1 MTESKT
7 PFRVVIIGSGVT
19 GLVASNCLQIAGID
33 HVVLEKRDDVAP
45 PEGAS
50 IGMYPHGARVLHQ
63 IGALKGVLAA
73 CTATDRWFYRGA
85 EGEMLMNNG
94 FFRHVEKNFG
104 VGYILLERREFLQI
118 LYDSL
123 PDKSYIKTGCGVK
136 EVKHVGDQI
145 QVTLHNG
152 QVETGDIVLGCDG
165 AHSTV
170 RSVMWEHANKI
181 TPGLIT
187 SKEKANYRTDWK
199 AVIGVAPQMPG
210 LGVQDMTSV
219 SDKGRTFIAFSQ
231 ADRIYFFFIF
241 RVDKPYTWPA
251 RPSSKDADRDALVES
266 VADHPISDTLLFG
279 ELWKKRIRGELLY
292 LEDGVYEHWHSG
304 RIVLTGDAVHK
315 FTPNMGFGGNCG
327 IESTAVLCN
336 HLNRLLREGKGRKP
350 SQEQLTEI
358 FELYQN
364 RQVPRMKEIS
374 ELCRLV
380 TKVQAWETPYHKFV
394 DTWVF
399 PMQSDKELAN
409 QLTEIIRRGA
419 KLDYVDDAGFG
430 PGTVTWIDHESATV
444 ASGSPI
450 ASRLVRLVGAGAAIL
465 AVLQG
470 VRFFT
475 FASASVTS

>member
-1 MTESKT
+1 MPNPKS
-7 PFRVVIIGSGVT
+7 PFRVVIIGAGVT

-33 HVVLEKRDDVAP
+33 HVVLERRDNVAP

-63 IGALKGVLAA
+63 IGALKGVLDA

-104 VGYILLERREFLQI
+104 IGYILLERRRFLEI
-118 LYDSL
+118 LYESL

-136 EVKHVGDQI
+136 EVKHVGDQV
-145 QVTLHNG
+145 QVTLFDG
-152 QVETGDIVLGCDG
+152 QIETGDIVLGCDG
-165 AHSTV
+165 AHSIV
-170 RSVMWEHANKI
+170 RNIMWEHANKI
-181 TPGLIT
+181 TPGIIT
-187 SKEKANYRTDWK
+187 AKEKANYRTDWK

-219 SDKGRTFIAFSQ
+219 SDKGQTFIAFSQ
-231 ADRIYFFFIF
+231 PDRIYFFFIF
-241 RVDKPYTWPA
+241 RVDEPYTYPA
-251 RPSSKDADRDALVES
+251 RPNSKDADRDALVES

-279 ELWKKRIRGELLY
+279 ELWKKRFRGELIY

-315 FTPNMGFGGNCG
+315 
-327 IESTAVLCN
+327 
-336 HLNRLLREGKGRKP
+336 
-350 SQEQLTEI
+350 
-358 FELYQN
+358 
-364 RQVPRMKEIS
+364 
-374 ELCRLV
+374 
-380 TKVQAWETPYHKFV
+380 AWETPYHKFV
-394 DTWVF
+394 DSWVF

-430 PGTVTWIDHESATV
+430 PGTVTWLDHREATV
-444 ASGSPI
+444 AKTSPI
-450 ASRLVRLVGAGAAIL
+450 ASLLVRLVGAGAAII

-470 VRFFT
+470 VKFLT
-475 FASASVTS
+475 FASAAGPS